1 MSSKVDHH
9 SSAMVQAHSPSMQ
22 ETKARL
28 AGIFKKIGDK
38 ATTERGLEELWQFQ
52 KDLPEVDINPHLAK
66 TSPQFR
72 SAVMALLLGLVTYG

>member
-1 MSSKVDHH
+1 MI
-9 SSAMVQAHSPSMQ
+9 QAYSLSMQ

-52 KDLPEVDINPHLAK
+52 KDLPEVDIKPHLAK

-72 SAVMALLLGLVTYG
+72 SALVALLLGLVAFS

>member
-1 MSSKVDHH
+1 MSSNLLMHLPWYKHTP
-9 SSAMVQAHSPSMQ
+9 PSMQ

-72 SAVMALLLGLVTYG
+72 SAVMALLLNLASYG